1 MRAFLVACAAL
12 ILLAVPLRAGE
23 VDRLMGALHFEE
35 TVEIMRAEGLR
46 YGGDVG
52 EEMLSPAERARWD
65 RVVAGVYDAEQM
77 LKQVQTNFAKAM
89 EGADTGPLLA
99 FFEGQGAEIVSLEIA
114 GRRALL
120 DDGTEAAAE
129 VRYAE
134 LAAAGAPIVEK
145 VTTLI
150 TDSDLIERNVAGA
163 LNANLV
169 FYRGLADGGGLDLS
183 EDEMLAEI
191 WAQESEMREETRDWM
206 QAYLTMAYQ
215 PLSQEVMDAYIALYQ
230 SPEGKHLN
238 RALFAAFDAMYEEL
252 SYQLG
257 LATALQMDGEDL

>member
-1 MRAFLVACAAL
+1 MRALIGGALAL
-12 ILLAVPLRAGE
+12 ILLALPLRADE
-23 VDRLMGALHFEE
+23 IDRLMTALHFEE
-35 TVEIMRAEGLR
+35 TVDIMRAEGLR

-52 EEMLSPAERARWD
+52 EEMLSVAEQARWD
-65 RVVAGVYDAEQM
+65 RVVNGVYDAGRM
-77 LKQVQTNFAKAM
+77 LDKVQTKFAEAM
-89 EGADTGPLLA
+89 DGADTGPLLA
-99 FFEGQGAEIVSLEIA
+99 FFEGQGAEIVALEIA

-120 DDGTEAAAE
+120 DDGTEEAAE
-129 VRYAE
+129 ARFAE
-134 LAAAGAPIVEK
+134 LAAAGAPIVDK

-150 TDSDLIERNVAGA
+150 ADSDLIERNVAGA

-183 EDEMLAEI
+183 EEEMLAEI
-191 WAQESEMREETRDWM
+191 WAQEPEMREETRDWM

-215 PLSQEVMDAYIALYQ
+215 PLSQEVLDAYIALYR
-230 SPEGKHLN
+230 SPEGRHLN

>member
-1 MRAFLVACAAL
+1 MRAVLGSVIAMV
-12 ILLAVPLRAGE
+12 LLSLPLRAGE
-23 VDRLMGALHFEE
+23 IDRLMTALHFEE
-35 TVEIMRAEGLR
+35 TVEIMRAEGMR

-52 EEMLSPAERARWD
+52 DEMLSTVERARWD
-65 RVVAGVYDAEQM
+65 RVVGRVYDAERM
-77 LKQVQTNFAKAM
+77 LAQVQSRFAEAM
-89 EGADTGPLLA
+89 DGADAGSLVG
-99 FFEGQGAEIVSLEIA
+99 FFEGQGAEIVALEIA

-129 VRYAE
+129 ARYAE
-134 LAAAGAPIVEK
+134 LAAAGAPIVRH
-145 VTTLI
+145 VATLI
-150 TDSDLIERNVAGA
+150 DDSDLIERNVAGA
-163 LNANLV
+163 LNANLG

-191 WAQESEMREETRDWM
+191 WAQEPEMREETRDWM

-215 PLSQEVMDAYIALYQ
+215 PLSQEVLEAYIALYR
-230 SPEGKHLN
+230 SPEGQQLN

-257 LATALQMDGEDL
+257 LATALTMEGEDL